1 MSIHVKVYREGRCVG
16 EKDLDCIP
24 WRDEAVALAVEVLD
38 VLPDRLMEMVASAKQ
53 DVTMELRQDDGTRW
67 EVKVGLKLVGEVTMV
82 AEANYVLDA

>member
-16 EKDLDCIP
+16 EKDLDRIP

-82 AEANYVLDA
+82 AEANYVLDV

>member
-1 MSIHVKVYREGRCVG
+1 MSIHVKVYRECRCVG
-16 EKDLDCIP
+16 EKDLDRIP

-38 VLPDRLMEMVASAKQ
+38 VLPDRLMEMVVSTKQ
-53 DVTMELRQDDGTRW
+53 DVVVELRQDDGTRW

>member
-16 EKDLDCIP
+16 EKDLDRIP

-38 VLPDRLMEMVASAKQ
+38 VLPDRLMEMVVSTKQ
-53 DVTMELRQDDGTRW
+53 DVVVELRQDDGTRW
-67 EVKVGLKLVGEVTMV
+67 EVKVGLKLVGEVAMV